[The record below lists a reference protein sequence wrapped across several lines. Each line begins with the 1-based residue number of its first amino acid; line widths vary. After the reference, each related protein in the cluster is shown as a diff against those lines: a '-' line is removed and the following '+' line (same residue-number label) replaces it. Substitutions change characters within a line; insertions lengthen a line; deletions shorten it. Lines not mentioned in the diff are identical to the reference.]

1 MDIRLDPS
9 GGEPVYMQLAQA
21 VLSKIERGEL
31 APGDR
36 LPTVREMARE
46 TGLAPGTVRHAYDAL
61 VRSGAVDMARGR
73 GTFVKALA
81 PGGASRQKQAQAAIE
96 ELLDRMEA
104 LGFSTREVSMYLSVA
119 LRQRG
124 AVKKLVPV
132 AVVDCNPESLR
143 QVALQ
148 LSYFSGVELSEFL
161 LEDVCGAGGEILDA
175 YPLVVTT
182 QTHGHELAALMGGR
196 QDAIGKVVLSPSAET
211 IMELSRVCGSEGALI
226 YCETPR
232 FAQIVRNGLRLFP
245 SLAADARV
253 VIAGTVPLDERL
265 GEARVVL
272 VPPDYL
278 SFAPAEDAQALERFA
293 LKGGAVVK
301 YHHQIDRGSLMYI
314 EDRIRALAQ
323 G

>member
-9 GGEPVYMQLAQA
+9 GGAPVYMQLAEA
-21 VLSKIERGEL
+21 VLNKIERGEL
-31 APGDR
+31 APGDQ
-36 LPTVREMARE
+36 LPTVRDMARA

-61 VRSGAVDMARGR
+61 VRSGAVDMGRGR
-73 GTFVKALA
+73 GTFVKAIT

-96 ELLDRMEA
+96 ALLDRMEA
-104 LGFSTREVSMYLSVA
+104 LGFSPREVSMYLSVA

-124 AVKKLVPV
+124 AMKKLIPV

-161 LEDVCGAGGEILDA
+161 LEDVRGAGGEILDA

-211 IMELSRVCGSEGALI
+211 IMDLSRVSGAGGVLI

-245 SLAADARV
+245 NLAADTHV
-253 VIAGTVPLDERL
+253 VIAGTASLEERL
-265 GEARVVL
+265 DGAQVAL

-278 SFAPAEDAQALERFA
+278 SFASSEDAQALERFT
-293 LKGGAVVK
+293 LRGGAVVK

-314 EDRIRALAQ
+314 EDRIKALAQ